1 MLAAAGIA
9 SEAVDFL
16 IPHQANLRIID
27 AVAKKLSIPAERC
40 VITIERYGNS
50 SASSVGIAL
59 AEARAAGRIQPG
71 AVVLLAVFGG
81 GFTWG
86 ASLLQF

>member
-1 MLAAAGIA
+1 MKRSYTEHIRRARSSATPK
-9 SEAVDFL
+9 SM
-16 IPHQANLRIID
+16 
-27 AVAKKLSIPAERC
+27 
-40 VITIERYGNS
+40 ITIDRYGNS

-59 AEARAAGRIQPG
+59 AEAKATGRVKPG
-71 AVVLLAVFGG
+71 AKVLLAVFGG